1 MTTQSNIS
9 GNLIATISDHLSR
22 FFIASDIFSN
32 SNFILKE
39 IGPSLTKKHMSW
51 PTTNL

>member
-9 GNLIATISDHLSR
+9 GNLIATISSR

-39 IGPSLTKKHMSW
+39 IGPTLTKKHMSL